1 MKTLAEIQVETQAQ
15 LNVAKWTVM
24 IYFAV
29 SSDLDNEAMADL
41 KAIKRVGST
50 DEIKILAQL
59 DSPRYGSAYRF
70 LIQDERTMFEEDI
83 KAELPEINNGDPK
96 ELNDFIRWGMREY
109 PARHYLLVL
118 WGHGRGWENLDD
130 AHRPAALSSKRPF
143 YFYIDSDRQAE
154 KLPPPPLP
162 EDVLMLEE
170 LSKALKS
177 AVEYGDPDKIDIF
190 GMDACLMGMAEV
202 GYQIRDSVRYLV
214 ASEDAIPKDGWPYD
228 RILTR
233 LKERPGMTPE
243 QLSVTIIR
251 ELLIHYREKN
261 KDVTLSVCDLGQ
273 SGRLASALRGLANA
287 LKERLSDFGVR
298 NAILAARVKALSF
311 YMRDYVDLYDFCS
324 HLNKYCTDQVVIE
337 KCQAM
342 MNGIRSET
350 DVENVSRTS
359 QRSHSRK
366 GFVFEFGFFGHSLIG
381 ANGISIYFPVAELS
395 PKYANLQF
403 AKDSAWGDFLIELTK
418 PVEEA
423 IKQKTGWIK
432 PNEME
437 DIKDA

>member
-1 MKTLAEIQVETQAQ
+1 MKTPAEAQSKTKVQ
-15 LNVAKWTVM
+15 LNVADWTVM

-83 KAELPEINNGDPK
+83 RAELPEINNGDPK
-96 ELNDFIRWGMREY
+96 ELSDFIRWGMREY

-143 YFYIDSDRQAE
+143 YFYIESDRQAE
-154 KLPPPPLP
+154 RLPRLP
-162 EDVLMLEE
+162 EDVLMLDE

-177 AVEYGDPDKIDIF
+177 AVEYGDSDKIDIF

-202 GYQIRDSVRYLV
+202 GYQIRESVRYLV

-228 RILTR
+228 RIFTR

-251 ELLIHYREKN
+251 EVLIHYREKN
-261 KDVTLSVCDLGQ
+261 KDVTLSVCNLGQ
-273 SGRLASALRGLANA
+273 SGRLASALGIC
-287 LKERLSDFGVR
+287 LS
-298 NAILAARVKALSF
+298 
-311 YMRDYVDLYDFCS
+311 
-324 HLNKYCTDQVVIE
+324 
-337 KCQAM
+337 
-342 MNGIRSET
+342 
-350 DVENVSRTS
+350 
-359 QRSHSRK
+359 
-366 GFVFEFGFFGHSLIG
+366 
-381 ANGISIYFPVAELS
+381 
-395 PKYANLQF
+395 
-403 AKDSAWGDFLIELTK
+403 
-418 PVEEA
+418 
-423 IKQKTGWIK
+423 
-432 PNEME
+432 
-437 DIKDA
+437 